1 MTSSGLHLVTS
12 SGLRIRHNGTLLE
25 VSLTTTDNCR
35 LAGSAGP
42 FLCAY
47 YLLQG
52 AEHAPLYTPPE
63 YSTDRHDA
71 FATPGCEGW
80 CDAVE
85 RDYYA
90 GLTATDW
97 EDLRHTPL
105 EVVLVPKT

>member
-1 MTSSGLHLVTS
+1 MTS